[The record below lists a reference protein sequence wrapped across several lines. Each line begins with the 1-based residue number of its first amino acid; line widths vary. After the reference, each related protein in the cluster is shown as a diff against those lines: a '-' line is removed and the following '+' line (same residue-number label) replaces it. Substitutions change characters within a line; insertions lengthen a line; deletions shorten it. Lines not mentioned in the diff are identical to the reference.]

1 MMIGTGL
8 YINFGTRTS
17 VAMVIGLEII
27 GDFGPTLLFQGL
39 WLLFRTLLARSIL
52 RERQRL

>member
-1 MMIGTGL
+1 MIGTGL